1 VFGAGG
7 GTSAYQE
14 AEETDLIILWGSN
27 ARETHPIF
35 FHHVLKGKRRGA
47 RVYAIDPRKT
57 SSAAFADVWLG
68 LEVGSDVALSNTIAR
83 EIIAAGLCNTAFIE
97 RATTGFEEYK
107 ASVESYTLARGE
119 ELTGVKAEVIR
130 ELAHAYARAD
140 RAQACWTLG
149 ITEHHNAV
157 DNVFGIINLSLL
169 TGHVGRWGSGLVPLR
184 GQNNVQGGG
193 DMGAIPNKFPGGQD
207 VENAENHAKF
217 EQAYGQKIPSK
228 RGMHLSQMFEA
239 MEHGTMKA
247 LYVLGENPIQ
257 SEADAHRARKLLEGV
272 ELMIVQDIFLTK
284 TAEAAH
290 VVLPAAASWCESE
303 GTVTSSERRVQ
314 RVRKAL
320 DPPGGARDD
329 IHILCDLAKRLGKD
343 WGKPTAE
350 DVWNEL
356 RSVSR
361 WHNGMTY
368 ARLEALN
375 GLQWPCPDESHPGS
389 PLLHDRL
396 WKDPIEGRRAPFMV
410 IEHSPPVDTLDA
422 EFPIRLTT
430 GRRLD
435 SFNTGV
441 QSGGYTSPLRR
452 GESLDLCREDAV
464 KLGVSDGEVVRIVSR
479 RGFVEAP
486 VRFDESLRP
495 GLMFMTMHFPDQV
508 ETNILTI
515 DAVDPKSGTAEFKA
529 SAIRVE
535 KLADGASKEVKRVK
549 EVKTHGPTLT
559 GAKA

>member
-7 GTSAYQE
+7 GTSAYRE

-47 RVYAIDPRKT
+47 RLYAIDPRRT

-68 LEVGSDVALSNTIAR
+68 LEVGSDVALSNALAR
-83 EIIAAGLCNTAFIE
+83 EIIAAGLCNTEFIA

-107 ASVESYTLARGE
+107 ASVEPYTLERGE
-119 ELTGVKAEVIR
+119 ALTGVKAEVIR

-217 EQAYGQKIPSK
+217 EQAYGQKIPMK

-257 SEADAHRARKLLEGV
+257 SEADAKRARKLLEGV
-272 ELMIVQDIFLTK
+272 DLMIVQGAGTRKFTKRTFHSLRHSFNSALANSGVPEEVRMKLTG
-284 TAEAAH
+284 H
-290 VVLPAAASWCESE
+290 
-303 GTVTSSERRVQ
+303 SSRDMNTKYTHLQVATLRDAVSNMPLFT
-314 RVRKAL
+314 RGVKK
-320 DPPGGARDD
+320 GAR
-329 IHILCDLAKRLGKD
+329 
-343 WGKPTAE
+343 
-350 DVWNEL
+350 
-356 RSVSR
+356 
-361 WHNGMTY
+361 
-368 ARLEALN
+368 
-375 GLQWPCPDESHPGS
+375 
-389 PLLHDRL
+389 
-396 WKDPIEGRRAPFMV
+396 
-410 IEHSPPVDTLDA
+410 
-422 EFPIRLTT
+422 
-430 GRRLD
+430 
-435 SFNTGV
+435 
-441 QSGGYTSPLRR
+441 
-452 GESLDLCREDAV
+452 
-464 KLGVSDGEVVRIVSR
+464 
-479 RGFVEAP
+479 
-486 VRFDESLRP
+486 
-495 GLMFMTMHFPDQV
+495 
-508 ETNILTI
+508 
-515 DAVDPKSGTAEFKA
+515 
-529 SAIRVE
+529 
-535 KLADGASKEVKRVK
+535 
-549 EVKTHGPTLT
+549 
-559 GAKA
+559 